1 MTNKIEISSKLLFK
15 SIIQVIDN
23 LTLPLVI
30 QIRDKCNEVIIL
42 KSQPVVVEEPD
53 EFKTWRV
60 KPIPS
65 YDQTIYAEGF
75 GIYRSNT
82 K

>member
-30 QIRDKCNEVIIL
+30 QIRDKCNEVIIA
-42 KSQPVVVEEPD
+42 KSKPVVIEEPD

-65 YDQTIYAEGF
+65 YDQTIYDGGF
-75 GIYRSNT
+75 GIYRSNI